1 MRGSTRPSFRVQPI
15 GWLRARELPA
25 LVALAQASMSHDS
38 LRSASL
44 DRSNHIGLCEP
55 RLDLPLP
62 ACELVAYLHRNEQC
76 TGLGSRHALPAALA
90 DARVPCG
97 ARVSGRTR
105 KLGPRASNKRAR
117 PRCARLPPSRCAP
130 RRRARHGASPSL
142 CIARYGGG
150 RRRVRMQARVDPG
163 AVHINRCDLTDQ
175 ARQNAR
181 NRGTSRP
188 APGQQEQEVLEHEAT
203 RWAERGSWAAYF
215 PAHPPRLAAGT
226 AHCTSAESY
235 PIP

>member
-130 RRRARHGASPSL
+130 RRRPWPP
-142 CIARYGGG
+142 
-150 RRRVRMQARVDPG
+150 DP
-163 AVHINRCDLTDQ
+163 IP
-175 ARQNAR
+175 
-181 NRGTSRP
+181 RP
-188 APGQQEQEVLEHEAT
+188 Q
-203 RWAERGSWAAYF
+203 
-215 PAHPPRLAAGT
+215 RLARCGEACGVPGCARCGTRMERPQAGLT
-226 AHCTSAESY
+226 RRGWQSVFRADLAGAA
-235 PIP
+235 IAGLQL